1 MGMYDGTTRNI
12 RISVEPSFMDDQSMP
27 NENLFVW
34 VYHIEIENHGEEAV
48 QLRHRHWHI
57 TDSLGRVQ
65 EVHGEGVV
73 GKQPILRP
81 GEAFRYTS
89 GVHLSAGS
97 GIMAGTYEME
107 TDRGELFEVVIPAFS
122 LDSPH
127 ENQLIQ

>member
-1 MGMYDGTTRNI
+1 MYDDSTRNI
-12 RISVEPSFMDDQSMP
+12 SVSVEPNYMDDQSIP

-34 VYHIEIENHGEEAV
+34 VYHIEIQNHGSETV
-48 QLRHRHWHI
+48 QLRNRYWHI

-73 GKQPILRP
+73 GKQPVLQP
-81 GEAFRYTS
+81 GEAFQYTS

-107 TDRGELFEVVIPAFS
+107 TNGGEMFRVTIPAFS

>member
-1 MGMYDGTTRNI
+1 MSDGTTQKI
-12 RISVEPSFMDDQSMP
+12 CVSVEPSYMDDQSIP

-34 VYHIEIENHGEEAV
+34 VYHIVIENNGDKTV
-48 QLRHRHWHI
+48 QLRHRYWHI

-73 GKQPILRP
+73 GKQPVLQP

-97 GIMAGTYEME
+97 GIMAGNYEME
-107 TDRGELFEVVIPAFS
+107 THDGETFQVTIPAFS